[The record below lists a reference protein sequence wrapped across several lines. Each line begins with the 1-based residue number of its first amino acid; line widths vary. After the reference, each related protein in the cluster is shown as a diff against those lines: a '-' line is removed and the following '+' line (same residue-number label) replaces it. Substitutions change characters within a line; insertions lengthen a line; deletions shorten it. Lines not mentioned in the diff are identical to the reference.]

1 MSPLSN
7 NMIMSR
13 VASGGGGGG
22 GIGSGDPYGS
32 SFTYRIKNSVTLRNG
47 SDAPGMSYAYDG
59 RSATLGNLDP
69 VGGCFVLESAERN
82 TGNGNKKFTFS
93 FWIKG
98 RHVGTILRHYDDG
111 DSIAFDADD
120 KLVIT
125 ADEYSARGEFFQLTT
140 EQRFADDTDW
150 SHFVIA
156 VDTTLSNA
164 TDRIKIWNNG
174 RAIQY
179 NSSSA
184 ISQDTTFSFY
194 DGAVAL
200 FVDYLGQ
207 GGGMDARFADIK
219 YVDNQQ
225 LSASD
230 FGSRDA
236 NTDEWLPIAYTFS
249 NSSGDNSWE
258 LKFDDLSGNTKTTV
272 GKDTS
277 GNGCHFTPYYIYAR
291 EETDDEHCV
300 YIQNADSG
308 SSAYYSWSAAA
319 SSTLYDDF
327 KYNVGAG
334 VNSEEW
340 TLSCWVR
347 ITDASSN
354 SILLFGTDLNSG
366 SYRGAALYAK
376 SNLTDGNYFH
386 YESNTQTSSGSY
398 NQFQSTS
405 TSSIDGFWS
414 RNCWHHIAISHDYDA
429 NAYTFSERYNRER
442 FYVDGVELLNWYTP
456 DVESQEWD
464 GRYMVFYPPAIYTGA
479 DGNSGNAGSFE
490 ICDLRLHSGALYTSN
505 FTPPT
510 TKNTAHSDDELLV
523 FRGSSLTDDSGEGRA
538 PTANGTVY
546 IRKTSPFEMQDFQS
560 TGKDSPSLTGTDS
573 GNGYEI
579 SGTYPFIDASTNVKG
594 YKLPVRNYN
603 DKMPT
608 TAEIVLSS
616 GKWYY
621 EVAIALGPEVTSTD
635 AVLLG
640 VVADRNS
647 LDQNTSG
654 YTDLTSASTP
664 YSHLLSSDSKFYNN
678 GTATSN
684 STAWGGVDFIG
695 VALDIDNNE
704 IKFYKNGSLI
714 GSAQTL
720 ETGASWSPVFFDN
733 TNITVEEK
741 YDINW
746 GQRKFHYP
754 APSGFSVVNKYNLPS
769 PAIPV
774 PKNYMGTTAFV
785 GTGSSLTISDFDFD
799 PGLVMLCKV
808 EDGTYSNFDTHIY
821 DKNSGAT
828 KAVMANSDAAQS
840 TESSGLTAFTT
851 GGFTVGTDQDINNS
865 GELTLAFAWATAASS
880 STNNNGSIESTVNA
894 STASG
899 VSCVKYVGTGSNA
912 TVGHGIGTPSLVLVK
927 DLSSTNDWRVW
938 HKELTGSQYMGL
950 NGFSDFGQTD
960 STVWNSTAP
969 NSSVLS
975 IGTAS
980 EVNTNGNNYMA
991 ICFQEI
997 DGFSTSGTYTP
1008 HGNANQPQQLWFGFK
1023 PELVFIKAIS
1033 SPTSQSPDSFDQGT
1047 QWTVVPSTSSQKFGT
1062 TTEFG
1067 TFPALYHF
1075 QQIGNPN
1082 VTGSFGAEKVVCTSS
1097 GWTIKHDYL
1106 NAMLSEDY
1114 TYFYFAWAR
1123 NPYKYAR
1130 SGH

>member
-120 KLVIT
+120 KLVISV
-125 ADEYSARGEFFQLTT
+125 DEFSARGEFFQLTT

>member
-1 MSPLSN
+1 MT
-7 NMIMSR
+7 R
-13 VASGGGGGG
+13 VATGGGGSG
-22 GIGSGDPYGS
+22 GSGGSDPSGG
-32 SFTYRIKNSVTLRNG
+32 SFTYRIKHSVTTRSG

-59 RSATLGNLDP
+59 RSATLGNVDP
-69 VGGCFVLESAERN
+69 VGGCFILESAERN

-111 DSIAFDADD
+111 DSIKFDADD
-120 KLVIT
+120 RLIIS
-125 ADEYSARGEFFQLTT
+125 ADEFSARGEFFQLTT
-140 EQRFADDTDW
+140 QQRFADDTDW

-179 NSSSA
+179 NSSDA
-184 ISQDTTFSFY
+184 ITQDTTFSFY
-194 DGAVAL
+194 KGAVAL
-200 FVDYLGQ
+200 FVDDLAQ
-207 GGGMDARFADIK
+207 GGGMDARFADLK

-236 NTDEWLPIAYTFS
+236 NTDQWLPIEYTFN

-308 SSAYYSWSAAA
+308 TSAYYSWTGST
-319 SSTLYDDF
+319 SSTKYSEWDF
-327 KYNVGAG
+327 NDLAGA
-334 VNSEEW
+334 NAEEW
-340 TLSCWVR
+340 TVSCWVR
-347 ITDASSN
+347 ILDASSN
-354 SILLFGTDLNSG
+354 SILLFGNDLGSG
-366 SYRGAALYAK
+366 SYRGCALYAK
-376 SNLTDGNYFH
+376 SNLTDGNYFE
-386 YESNTQTSSGSY
+386 YQANTQTSSGSY
-398 NQFQSTS
+398 GQFQATA
-405 TSSIDGFWS
+405 TSSIDGFWT
-414 RNCWHHIAISHDYDA
+414 RNCWHHIAISHDYDTS
-429 NAYTFSERYNRER
+429 YGMSQRYNRER
-442 FYVDGVELLNWYTP
+442 FFVDGVELLNWYTA
-456 DVESQEWD
+456 DAESQEWS
-464 GRYMVFYPPAIYTGA
+464 GAYMAFYPPAIYSGA

-490 ICDLRLHSGALYTSN
+490 ICDLRLNSSALYTSN

-510 TKNTAHSDDELLV
+510 TKSTANSDDELLA

-573 GNGYEI
+573 GNGYEK
-579 SGTYPFIDASTNVKG
+579 SGTYPFIDGSTNVKG
-594 YKLPVRNYN
+594 YKLPVRNYHN
-603 DKMPT
+603 KMPT

-621 EVAIALGPEVTSTD
+621 EVAIALGAEVTSTD
-635 AVLLG
+635 AMLLG
-640 VVADRNS
+640 VVTDRNS
-647 LDQNTSG
+647 LVKTTSG
-654 YTDLTSASTP
+654 FTDLTSASTP

-678 GTATSN
+678 GTATNN

-733 TNITVEEK
+733 TNITLEEK
-741 YDINW
+741 FDINW

-754 APSGFSVVNKYNLPS
+754 APSGFSVVNKYNLPN
-769 PAIPV
+769 PAVPV
-774 PKNYMGTTAFV
+774 PKNYMSTTAFV

-840 TESSGLTAFTT
+840 TESNGLTAFTT

-880 STNNNGSIESTVNA
+880 STNNNGTIQSTVNA

-927 DLSSTNDWRVW
+927 DLDSTNDWRVW

-960 STVWNSTAP
+960 TTVWNSTAP

-980 EVNTNGNNYMA
+980 EVNTSGNNYMA

-997 DGFSTSGTYTP
+997 DGFSASGTYTP
-1008 HGNANQPQQLWFGFK
+1008 HDNSNEPQQLWFGFK

-1033 SPTSQSPDSFDQGT
+1033 SPTSQSPDSFDSGT
-1047 QWTVVPSTSSQKFGT
+1047 QWTMVPSTPAQKFGT
-1062 TTEFG
+1062 PTEFG
-1067 TFPALYHF
+1067 TFPSLYHF

-1082 VTGSFGAEKVVCTSS
+1082 VTGSFGAEKIVCTSS

-1106 NAMLSEDY
+1106 NAVLSQDY